1 MTVLRRF
8 LALVLALALGATAV
22 LVIVEAVGV
31 RVGESPVLL
40 PIDEWEQRLAGGN
53 WSNWDADAWAIASGS
68 ALAVGVLL
76 VILQLVPHR
85 KPTVDRA
92 HGDGERRVRFGRGG
106 LNERWKDIIVD
117 QDGVLGGKAK
127 VARRK
132 ATVTA
137 RIPDGGDGNAAK
149 DAVRAALGEDLDRL
163 RLAKRPKVRVD
174 ATETD
179 DRVL

>member
-1 MTVLRRF
+1 MTLLRRF

-22 LVIVEAVGV
+22 FVVVEAVGI

-40 PIDEWEQRLAGGN
+40 PIDDWEQRLVSDD
-53 WSNWDADAWAIASGS
+53 WSEWRADAWAIASGGTL
-68 ALAVGVLL
+68 ALGVLL

-92 HGDGERRVRFGRGG
+92 RGDGDRRVRFGRGG
-106 LNERWKDIIVD
+106 LNERWRDIIVD
-117 QDGVLGGKAK
+117 QDGVLGGKAR

-132 ATVTA
+132 AKVTA
-137 RIPDGGDGNAAK
+137 RIPDGGDRRAALSS
-149 DAVRAALGEDLDRL
+149 VRTALGEDLDRL
-163 RLAKRPKVRVD
+163 RLAKRPKVRVE

>member
-1 MTVLRRF
+1 MTLLRRF

-22 LVIVEAVGV
+22 LVIVEAVGI

-40 PIDEWEQRLAGGN
+40 PIDEWEQRLAVGN
-53 WSNWDADAWAIASGS
+53 WSGWSADAWTIASGG
-68 ALAVGVLL
+68 ALALGLLL

-85 KPTVDRA
+85 KPTVERA
-92 HGDGERRVRFGRGG
+92 RADGERRVRFGRGG
-106 LNERWKDIIVD
+106 VNERWRDIIID
-117 QDGVLGGKAK
+117 QDDVLGGKAK
-127 VARRK
+127 VAKRK
-132 ATVTA
+132 VKVTA
-137 RIPDGGDGNAAK
+137 RIPDGGDRSAARSS
-149 DAVRAALGEDLDRL
+149 VRSALGEDLDRL